1 LNVIA
6 LLCLFVLVTGVIF
19 SNQAF
24 AEPLDSVKTFV
35 SNYDGDS
42 ATVKITWNHDDEAK
56 NYTIGCVS
64 CNPNTVKSTSSD
76 NITFNN
82 VTPFPNGSFAM
93 LYVITYDS
101 QNEIISAKQ
110 LIVNLNQ

>member
-1 LNVIA
+1 M
-6 LLCLFVLVTGVIF
+6 TSVIF
-19 SNQAF
+19 GNQAF
-24 AEPLDSVKTFV
+24 AAPLDNTRISV

-42 ATVKITWNHDDEAK
+42 ATVKITWNHDDKAT
-56 NYTIGCVS
+56 NYKIGCVS
-64 CNPNTVKSTSSD
+64 CNPNTVKFTTNDSM
-76 NITFNN
+76 TFNN

>member
-1 LNVIA
+1 MKVIA
-6 LLCLFVLVTGVIF
+6 SLGLLILMTSVIF
-19 SNQAF
+19 GNQAF
-24 AEPLDSVKTFV
+24 AEPLDNTRTFV

-42 ATVKITWNHDDEAK
+42 ATVKITWNHDDKAT
-56 NYTIGCVS
+56 NYKIGCIS
-64 CNPNTVKSTSSD
+64 CNPNTVKFTTGD
-76 NITFNN
+76 NIIFNN
-82 VTPFPNGSFAM
+82 VTPFPNGSSAM

>member
-1 LNVIA
+1 M
-6 LLCLFVLVTGVIF
+6 TSVIF
-19 SNQAF
+19 GNQAF
-24 AEPLDSVKTFV
+24 AEPLDNIKITV

-42 ATVKITWNHDDEAK
+42 ATVKITWNHDDK
-56 NYTIGCVS
+56 TTNYKIGCVS
-64 CNPNTVKSTSSD
+64 CNPNTVHFTTGNS
-76 NITFNN
+76 ITFNN

-101 QNEIISAKQ
+101 QSEIISAKQ